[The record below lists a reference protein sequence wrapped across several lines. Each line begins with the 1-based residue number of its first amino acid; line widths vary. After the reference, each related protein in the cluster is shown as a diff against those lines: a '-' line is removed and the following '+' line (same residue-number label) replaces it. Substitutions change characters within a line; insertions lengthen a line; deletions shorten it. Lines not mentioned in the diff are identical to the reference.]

1 MSGRDTLRR
10 SPRDL
15 PFTLQH
21 DNLLQINHNEDIIIT
36 TTNDAGLLVLDTTQ
50 TSNNYTTTPG
60 SDILNEISNH
70 NHKSSSDSLL
80 SYSDVKVSDETSFFF
95 RKSVL
100 YKTIK
105 AYVIKIITPQDEFE
119 DKIYTLFNRQG
130 KTEEITAE
138 IITASKLIRTNMS
151 TTTSIPDNIPIIAP
165 MPSLKKS
172 QSIQSDSKSTI
183 PTIQTHISKMFRI
196 TEQRIAQLEA

>member
-80 SYSDVKVSDETSFFF
+80 SYSDVKVSDETSFLF

-100 YKTIK
+100 
-105 AYVIKIITPQDEFE
+105 
-119 DKIYTLFNRQG
+119 
-130 KTEEITAE
+130 
-138 IITASKLIRTNMS
+138 
-151 TTTSIPDNIPIIAP
+151 
-165 MPSLKKS
+165 
-172 QSIQSDSKSTI
+172 
-183 PTIQTHISKMFRI
+183 
-196 TEQRIAQLEA
+196 

>member
-1 MSGRDTLRR
+1 M
-10 SPRDL
+10 
-15 PFTLQH
+15 
-21 DNLLQINHNEDIIIT
+21 QINHNEDIIIT

-50 TSNNYTTTPG
+50 TSNNYTMTHG
-60 SDILNEISNH
+60 SNILNEISNH

-151 TTTSIPDNIPIIAP
+151 TTTSIPDNVCFTTP

-172 QSIQSDSKSTI
+172 QYIQCDAKYNTSI
-183 PTIQTHISKMFRI
+183 IQTH
-196 TEQRIAQLEA
+196 TNA